1 MGEFKP
7 SLCGNCCGLCG
18 SNCHCQWGV
27 TGVLMGIFVMAAAG
41 VFTVFC
47 TFIPIFM
54 WDWYW
59 YLCIFWFGLG
69 CLIFVCGFLHVAF
82 CGCDTMEKAK
92 AAQAR
97 EVDYGGETGVLAPT
111 PYIMITA

>member
-1 MGEFKP
+1 MGVRRAAEFKP
-7 SLCGNCCGLCG
+7 SCCGNCCGLCG

-27 TGVLMGIFVMAAAG
+27 TGVLMGIFVMLAAG

-59 YLCIFWFGLG
+59 YLCIFWFLLG
-69 CLIFVCGFLHVAF
+69 ALIFACGWMYIFI
-82 CGCDTMEKAK
+82 CGCDGWNSKEEGRQQLVKLT
-92 AAQAR
+92 
-97 EVDYGGETGVLAPT
+97 
-111 PYIMITA
+111 

>member
-1 MGEFKP
+1 MGDRGVKLRALGIARVNAIGMSAPEEFKP

-27 TGVLMGIFVMAAAG
+27 TGVLMGVFIMAAAG

-59 YLCIFWFGLG
+59 YLCIFWFFLG
-69 CLIFVCGFLHVAF
+69 AVIFFWGWA
-82 CGCDTMEKAK
+82 
-92 AAQAR
+92 
-97 EVDYGGETGVLAPT
+97 
-111 PYIMITA
+111 